1 MSLKKLFSWNN
12 CLSVVVFL
20 TGVLTCQYTGNRG
33 LFPVDSFSHF
43 DSGYR
48 ILKGDHPFKDYWIVS
63 GFFVDYLQSVIFYN
77 FGVNWQTY
85 LLNASLLNGTVALLV
100 YFLFNNLGLNFK
112 LSFFY
117 AICFSIL
124 AYPSSGTPF
133 VDHHS
138 TFLSIIA
145 IILLIKSFKTNK
157 LSLWFLVPV
166 FLFLAF
172 LSKQV
177 PASYIFFATLF
188 LTFLHLLHQE
198 KKELIKILLILFVS
212 SIILIFLFLIFLQ
225 INKIDFKDFITQY
238 FYYPGVIGEER
249 YISIKYDFKNTFLNF
264 KFIYISLFFLFFFTF
279 KNLKNG
285 KMKDYYKYLNFKILL
300 ICALTFLTLAH
311 HIIFTKNQI
320 FIFFLIPLI
329 LGFAHIELNRIKI
342 NYKNYLNLFLI
353 LFCIGMTFKYHFRY
367 NIDRKFHELN
377 NVKFSHAFEAKN
389 LNNKFS
395 GLKWITKNSY
405 NSEKIEEE
413 IELLKNFQKI
423 LDLDKSNKIVLTN
436 YSFFSV
442 LSEENVSGFSRWYP
456 GDNSGF
462 PMKVWWNKGK
472 ESKYTQNYED
482 LITSIFRKRKIK
494 SVYILPDIN
503 EKNLLEYVDLKCF
516 NKIELKYKI
525 IKFEV
530 NDYCKKLLK

>member
-1 MSLKKLFSWNN
+1 MSLTKLFSWNN
-12 CLSVVVFL
+12 CLSVVIFL
-20 TGVLTCQYTGNRG
+20 FGILICQYTGNRG
-33 LFPVDSFSHF
+33 LFPIDSFSHF
-43 DSGYR
+43 DTGYR

-63 GFFVDYLQSVIFYN
+63 GLFVDYIQSVIFYI

-100 YFLFNNLGLNFK
+100 YLLFNYLGLNFK

-117 AICFSIL
+117 TICFSIL

-138 TFLSIIA
+138 TLLSIVA
-145 IILLIKSFKTNK
+145 IIFLIKSLKTNE
-157 LSLWFLVPV
+157 LSLWLLVPV
-166 FLFLAF
+166 FLFFAF

-177 PASYIFFATLF
+177 PAAYIFFVAIF

-198 KKELIKILLILFVS
+198 KKKLIQILITLFAT

-225 INKIDFKDFITQY
+225 INEIDFKNFITQY

-264 KFIYISLFFLFFFTF
+264 KFIYLSLFFLFLFTL
-279 KNLKNG
+279 KNLKNE
-285 KMKDYYKYLNFKILL
+285 KMRDYYKNLNFKILL
-300 ICALTFLTLAH
+300 ICVLVFLALAH

-329 LGFAHIELNRIKI
+329 LGFANIQLNTTKI
-342 NYKNYLNLFLI
+342 DYKKSFNILLI
-353 LFCIGMTFKYHFRY
+353 IFCVGITLKYHFRY

-377 NVKFSHAFEAKN
+377 NVKFSQALEAKY
-389 LNNKFS
+389 LSNKFS
-395 GLKWITKNSY
+395 GLKWITKNSN
-405 NSEKIEEE
+405 NSEKIQAE
-413 IELLKNFQKI
+413 IKFLKNFQKI
-423 LDLDKSNKIVLTN
+423 LDLDKNNKIVLTN

-462 PMKVWWNKGK
+462 PMKVWWNK
-472 ESKYTQNYED
+472 ETKYKQNYKD

-494 SVYILPDIN
+494 SIYILPDIN
-503 EKNLLEYVDLKCF
+503 EKNLLEYIDTKCF
-516 NKIELKYKI
+516 NKIELEAKI
-525 IKFEV
+525 IKYNV
-530 NDYCKKLLK
+530 NDNCKKLLM